1 MPDFQGGSEGGGGGG
16 GDLLAEIA
24 LTTVA
29 GVVLFSLDGEL
40 LFVDNEP

>member
-1 MPDFQGGSEGGGGGG
+1 MPDFQGGGDG
-16 GDLLAEIA
+16 GDLLGEIA

-29 GVVLFSLDGEL
+29 GVVLFSLSGEL